1 MQYYFLNYFIITN
14 CNLKSQAKSS
24 PKIPMIVAYLNM
36 KKMRINTPLSFDSLN
51 WIELFKPCFVHSI
64 LKPLNKN

>member
-1 MQYYFLNYFIITN
+1 
-14 CNLKSQAKSS
+14 
-24 PKIPMIVAYLNM
+24 MIVAYLNM